1 MSSLNF
7 TADPDDDYY
16 YDISFYMDEKG
27 VFDLLYNNHYDMTCT
42 NNFSLVYF
50 SKSLS
55 EDVKLRVRKEWEDDD
70 VDNIDNEVYFF
81 DELNHMLSFFKEKA
95 YQLNGSR
102 TIWEIEDIEERIELF
117 VEVYENL
124 PIVKPEIFE
133 KVYLKLGEEVFLDVL
148 KKSMNIEDG
157 TIFQCIE
164 LRGNISLFRFEGANL
179 TILKDGNS
187 LRVSKTPYKSIGEA
201 LFYLNNLD
209 SFFDIDENDEIEL
222 ILSNKNEEKL

>member
-1 MSSLNF
+1 MSSLSF

-27 VFDLLYNNHYDMTCT
+27 VFDLWYNNHYDMTCT

-70 VDNIDNEVYFF
+70 VDNIDDEVYFF
-81 DELNHMLSFFKEKA
+81 DDLNHMLSFFKEKA

-102 TIWEIEDIEERIELF
+102 TIWEIKEIEEKIEF
-117 VEVYENL
+117 FIEVYENL
-124 PIVKPEIFE
+124 PIINPEIFE
-133 KVYLKLGEEVFLDVL
+133 EVYLKLGEEVFLDVL
-148 KKSMNIEDG
+148 KKSKNIEDE

-164 LRGNISLFRFEGANL
+164 VKGDMSLIRFEGTTL
-179 TILKDGNS
+179 IILKDGNS

-201 LFYLNNLD
+201 LFYLNDLD
-209 SFFDIDENDEIEL
+209 KLFDIDENDEIEL